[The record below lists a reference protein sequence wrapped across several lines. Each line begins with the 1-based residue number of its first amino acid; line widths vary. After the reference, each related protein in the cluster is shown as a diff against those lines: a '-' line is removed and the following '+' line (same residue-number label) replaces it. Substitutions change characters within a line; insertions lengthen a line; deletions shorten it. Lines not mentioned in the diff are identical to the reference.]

1 MSLSLKKLL
10 ESLIVVIVLS
20 SLLLQFSIMLQNPAN
35 KDVVDAIVRFFSY
48 FTILS
53 NTLVFIYFL
62 NFLLPLNGHANFWQ
76 KPETGTAITVYILV
90 VGIVYHAVLSQL
102 HNPVGLAFWADHG
115 LHSFSP
121 ILVIVYWILFTS
133 KGTIQYQSIPYW
145 LIYPAVYFVYT
156 VVRGIFSGFYPYPF
170 LDLNKI
176 SFLRAF
182 GNSLVVLLVFTFLS
196 LCLSF
201 IANNRSQKIKANT
214 ND

>member
-1 MSLSLKKLL
+1 MSLRLKKLL
-10 ESLIVVIVLS
+10 EPFIVILVFSSLI
-20 SLLLQFSIMLQNPAN
+20 LQLSIMLRNPAN

-53 NTLVFIYFL
+53 NTLVFVYFL
-62 NFLLPLNGHANFWQ
+62 NLLLPLNGHVSFWH

-90 VGIVYHAVLSQL
+90 VGIVYHAILSQL
-102 HNPVGLAFWADHG
+102 HNPLGLAFWADHG

-121 ILVIVYWILFTS
+121 ILSIVYWILFTS
-133 KGTIQYQSIPYW
+133 KRTIQYQSIPYW

-156 VVRGIFSGFYPYPF
+156 IIRGNFSGFYPYPF

-176 SFLRAF
+176 SFLQAF
-182 GNSLVVLLVFTFLS
+182 GNSLLVLLVFTFLS
-196 LCLSF
+196 LSLSF
-201 IANNRSQKIKANT
+201 IANKRSQKIKTYT

>member
-10 ESLIVVIVLS
+10 EPLIVVLVLS
-20 SLLLQFSIMLQNPAN
+20 SLLLQFSIMLRNPAN

-53 NTLVFIYFL
+53 NTLVFVYFL
-62 NFLLPLNGHANFWQ
+62 NLLLPLNGHVSFWH

-121 ILVIVYWILFTS
+121 ILAIVYWILFTS
-133 KGTIQYQSIPYW
+133 KRTIQYQSIPYW

-156 VVRGIFSGFYPYPF
+156 VIRGNFSGFYPYPF

-176 SFLRAF
+176 SFLQAF
-182 GNSLVVLLVFTFLS
+182 GNSLIVLLVFTFLS
-196 LCLSF
+196 LILSF
-201 IANNRSQKIKANT
+201 IANKRSQKIKTNT

>member
-1 MSLSLKKLL
+1 MSLSFKKLL
-10 ESLIVVIVLS
+10 EPLTVVLVFSSLI
-20 SLLLQFSIMLQNPAN
+20 LQFSIMLNNPAN
-35 KDVVDAIVRFFSY
+35 KDVVDVIVRFFSY

-62 NFLLPLNGHANFWQ
+62 NLLLPRNDYTSFWH

-102 HNPVGLAFWADHG
+102 HNPVGLGFWADHG

-121 ILVIVYWILFTS
+121 ILTIVYWILFTS
-133 KGTIQYQSIPYW
+133 NSTIKYQSIPYW
-145 LIYPAVYFVYT
+145 LIYPAAYFVYT
-156 VVRGIFSGFYPYPF
+156 VVRGSLSGFYPYPF

-176 SFLRAF
+176 SFLQAF

-196 LCLSF
+196 LSLSF
-201 IANNRSQKIKANT
+201 IANNRSQKIKTNT